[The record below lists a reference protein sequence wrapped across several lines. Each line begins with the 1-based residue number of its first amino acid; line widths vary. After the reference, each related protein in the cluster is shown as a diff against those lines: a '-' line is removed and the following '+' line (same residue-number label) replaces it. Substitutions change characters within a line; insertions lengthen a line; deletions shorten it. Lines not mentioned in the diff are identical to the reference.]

1 MQLRSGLAV
10 EGYVVG
16 VLHLESRYPLPPG
29 NAQHAQTYPFPV
41 AFETVPVT
49 DPFALMRGEAT
60 IEPLLIAACERL
72 VARGVRAI
80 VGACGSFAYYQK
92 KVASVSS
99 VPVFCSVLTQIPLLL
114 QSLGIKRLGIICAS
128 DASMNERIYAA
139 CDVADTSRLAV
150 AQMKGHSEFD
160 RMLTQR
166 EPMDEAKLCQQTV
179 EVAQNLLA
187 KHPDIGAFLLQCSDL
202 PPYAATI
209 QEATDLPVF
218 DAVSLVHG
226 VYHAAYSPV
235 YQGLRRRHHGT

>member
-1 MQLRSGLAV
+1 MELRSGLAV

-41 AFETVPVT
+41 AFEAVPVT
-49 DPFALMRGEAT
+49 DPLALMRGEPS

-72 VARGVRAI
+72 VRRGVRVI

-92 KVASVSS
+92 AVAETAS
-99 VPVFCSVLTQIPLLL
+99 VPVFCSVLTQVPLIL
-114 QSLGIKRLGIICAS
+114 QSLGRKRLGVICAS
-128 DASMNERIYAA
+128 DSSMNQRIYAA
-139 CDVADTSRLAV
+139 CDVADPSRLAI

-166 EPMDEAKLCQQTV
+166 EPMEEARLREQTV
-179 EVAQNLLA
+179 AVAEQLA
-187 KHPDIGAFLLQCSDL
+187 RTHSDIGALLLQCSDL
-202 PPYAATI
+202 PPYAAAI

-218 DAVSLVHG
+218 DAVSLVHWAQ
-226 VYHAAYSPV
+226 HAAYSPT
-235 YQGLRRRHHGT
+235 YQGLRRRYHRS